1 MKNPFRLRHSLVKI
15 FSALAV
21 VVLLCSDFR
30 SATAQP
36 APAGQPP
43 IVRQIEIQYAG
54 PATISR
60 ERILANMRT
69 TVGKPYSEQAVEQD
83 IRSLYATGNITNVRI
98 FGEPVRDGVKVVVV
112 VQTKATVGEVQI
124 QGVTQLKVKSLEKQL
139 TVKKGE

>member
-69 TVGKPYSEQAVEQD
+69 AVGKPYSEQAVEED
-83 IRSLYATGNITNVRI
+83 IRSLYATGNLTNVRI
-98 FGEPVRDGVKVVVV
+98 FGEPRRDGVKVVVV
-112 VQTKATVGEVQI
+112 IQSKATVGEVFVEGATRI
-124 QGVTQLKVKSLEKQL
+124 NPNKLR
-139 TVKKGE
+139 

>member
-1 MKNPFRLRHSLVKI
+1 
-15 FSALAV
+15 
-21 VVLLCSDFR
+21 LCSDFR

-69 TVGKPYSEQAVEQD
+69 AVGKPYSEQAVEED
-83 IRSLYATGNITNVRI
+83 IRSLYATGNLTNVRI
-98 FGEPVRDGVKVVVV
+98 FGEPTRDGVKVVVV
-112 VQTKATVGEVQI
+112 VQSKATVGEVAVEGSTRI
-124 QGVTQLKVKSLEKQL
+124 NPNKLRKQL
-139 TVKKGE
+139 STKPGQVLNEATLEQDRQKILDAYK